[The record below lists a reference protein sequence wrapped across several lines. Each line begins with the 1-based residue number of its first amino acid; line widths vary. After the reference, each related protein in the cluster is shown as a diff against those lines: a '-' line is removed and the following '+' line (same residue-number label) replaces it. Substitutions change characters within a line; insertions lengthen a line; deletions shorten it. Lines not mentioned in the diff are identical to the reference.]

1 MKINAHVVAQ
11 APDGSIWA
19 AFAMDNEDTTL
30 VMTKAEALDL
40 AKQLTAA
47 AESSPQTTKLVCG
60 WRKGSGKDYSE
71 LVRRQWCQ

>member
-19 AFAMDNEDTTL
+19 AFAMDYNKDLTL
-30 VMTKAEALDL
+30 VMTKTEALEL

-47 AESSPQTTKLVCG
+47 AESPHQTTKPVCG
-60 WRKGSGKDYSE
+60 SCGGNGASK
-71 LVRRQWCQ
+71 Q

>member
-19 AFAMDNEDTTL
+19 AFAMDNGDTTL

-47 AESSPQTTKLVCG
+47 AESRWVHCG
-60 WRKGSGKDYSE
+60 SCGGNGASK
-71 LVRRQWCQ
+71 Q